1 MKKINIL
8 IATAL
13 FLIQTTAFAYIGP
26 GAGIPFIGSFIGFVV
41 TVVLVIS
48 AILFW
53 PIRKILKRNKAN
65 KDKTEENTKNNTK
78 ETSNK

>member
-8 IATAL
+8 LTIAL
-13 FLIQTTAFAYIGP
+13 LLIQSTAFAYIGP

-53 PIRKILKRNKAN
+53 PIRKILKRNKVN
-65 KDKTEENTKNNTK
+65 KESKQKSESSD
-78 ETSNK
+78 

>member
-1 MKKINIL
+1 MKKFNIL
-8 IATAL
+8 LCFAL
-13 FLIQTTAFAYIGP
+13 CLALLAIQTPAFAYIGP

-53 PIRKILKRNKAN
+53 PIRKLLKRK
-65 KDKTEENTKNNTK
+65 KSNN
-78 ETSNK
+78 NNNDNNQ

>member
-1 MKKINIL
+1 MKKINVFLCLIL
-8 IATAL
+8 LT
-13 FLIQTTAFAYIGP
+13 IQIPAMAYIGP

-53 PIRKILKRNKAN
+53 PIRKLLKKKKAN
-65 KDKTEENTKNNTK
+65 NQDTNKDQ
-78 ETSNK
+78 

>member
-1 MKKINIL
+1 MKKINSITIL
-8 IATAL
+8 VLITIQFPAL
-13 FLIQTTAFAYIGP
+13 AYIGP

-53 PIRKILKRNKAN
+53 PIRKLLKKNKASQN
-65 KDKTEENTKNNTK
+65 KTNQNKESNN
-78 ETSNK
+78 NK